1 MYSRRFILG
10 SLATT
15 AAMSALVTKI
25 RPVRAAEPLRIRIG
39 WAVMPAELLPIIP
52 SAPQLTKHLG
62 KSYMIELTH
71 FAGTTPTITALASR
85 AIDVG
90 SLAFSSLP
98 FAIENAKM
106 HDLRIIADCFQDG
119 VGDYYTDQYLV
130 LKDSPVKTVKDLKG
144 KVLVTNTYGSAVDIA
159 MRAMLRKNGV
169 NDRTDVN
176 IIEAPFPTMKA
187 LLKEKKAT
195 LIPGVLPF
203 SADPELISISRTL
216 FTQKEAVGQT
226 QMIVHVAREGFMQ
239 KNKGPMTDLL
249 EDRLR
254 LLQYFQDPKNHEET
268 VQIIAKITKQPP
280 ARFEKWLFTKND
292 YYRSPAGIPNL
303 KALQSNIGEQKA
315 MGFLRKVIDVEKYAD
330 LSFDET
336 AAKNL
341 GIKI

>member
-15 AAMSALVTKI
+15 AAMSALVTKVK
-25 RPVRAAEPLRIRIG
+25 PAQASQPLHIRIG

-52 SAPQLTKHLG
+52 KTPQLTKHLG
-62 KSYMIELTH
+62 KSYAIELTH
-71 FAGTTPTITALASR
+71 FAGTTPTITALASG
-85 AIDVG
+85 AIDIG

-106 HDLRIIADCFQDG
+106 TDLRIIADCFQDG

-130 LKDSPVKTVKDLKG
+130 RKDSPIKTVKDLKG
-144 KVLVTNTYGSAVDIA
+144 KVLVTNAYGSAVDIA

-169 NDRTDVN
+169 NDRTEVN

-187 LLKEKKAT
+187 LLKSKKAD

-203 SADPELISISRTL
+203 TADPELQAISRTL
-216 FTQKEAVGQT
+216 FTQKQAVGQT
-226 QMIVHVAREGFMQ
+226 QMIIHVAREGFMQ
-239 KNKGPMTDLL
+239 KNRGPMTDML

-254 LLQYFQDPKNHEET
+254 LLQYFQDPKNHQKT
-268 VQIIAKITKQPP
+268 VEIIAKMTKQPA

-303 KALQSNIGEQKA
+303 KALQSNIGEQKTL
-315 MGFLRKVIDVEKYAD
+315 GFLKKTIDVEKYAD
-330 LSFDET
+330 LSFDEA